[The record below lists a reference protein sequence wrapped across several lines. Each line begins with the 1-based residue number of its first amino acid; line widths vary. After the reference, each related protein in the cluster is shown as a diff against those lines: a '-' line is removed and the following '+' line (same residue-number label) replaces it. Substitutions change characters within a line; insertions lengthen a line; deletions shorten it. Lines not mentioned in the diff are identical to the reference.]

1 MSEPTYAVGLLAA
14 ALDPE
19 HPERANDRAKRVIEA
34 IRAESQREIARLTVR
49 LHEMQRELER
59 RAFCGHCGRQR

>member
-1 MSEPTYAVGLLAA
+1 MTEPTYAAGLLAA

-34 IRAESQREIARLTVR
+34 IRTESQREIARLTGR
-49 LHEMQRELER
+49 LHEMQRDLER
-59 RAFCGHCGRQR
+59 REFCGHCGRKL